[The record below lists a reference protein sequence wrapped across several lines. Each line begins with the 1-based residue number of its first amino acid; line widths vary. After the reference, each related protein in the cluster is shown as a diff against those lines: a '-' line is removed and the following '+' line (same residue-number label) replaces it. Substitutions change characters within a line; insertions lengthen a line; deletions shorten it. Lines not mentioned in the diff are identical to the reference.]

1 MAGAVD
7 QIEAGTPEAPE
18 VRSRRVWLKRLG
30 WLLAALL
37 GPLVLAAAFLSSP
50 IGKRFVADQIAA
62 LEPANGLRFRI
73 GRIEGD
79 IYGAARLRNV
89 VVADAKGAFLKVPV
103 VTLDWRPL
111 TFLWGGLDIR
121 EVTAERGLLM
131 RLPELEPGDPDAP
144 LLPDFD
150 IRVDRLMIRDLVL
163 AEGVAT
169 PRAEK
174 VNVTANALIRER
186 RALINATASFGTD
199 DRFAL
204 MLDAEPDGDRFD
216 MGLDYVAPRG
226 GVLAGLTGLREGY
239 AARLAGEGTW
249 ANWRGQLLATRWPVA
264 DAPAVRQPPV
274 AALRLT
280 NAAGR
285 FGVLGLVRAPRGE
298 GAGLVAD
305 ALGSQTAL
313 AASFLLEDRLV
324 AGRAAAVSPALD
336 VRLAGG
342 VDVGASRVERL
353 VLRAALRD
361 PALLGPDLRLEKA
374 RFAAAITGRFSDLAL
389 DHQLAISRVAANDIA
404 ITELRQAGMAR
415 YTRGTLTLPLAL
427 TADRITTGNPQID
440 PRLVT
445 GKLNARLTFD
455 GKRLAADDARIA
467 FPGLGA
473 TLSLRGDVPA
483 GAYALAGP
491 VKLAGFKIE
500 GAGEVE
506 GDAKILAKFGPAIP
520 WSLRANVAGRLSK
533 IGNATIVNLAGPEV
547 RFKGALGMGA
557 GEPIILRDGEL
568 TAARLAARFDSK
580 LVPGT
585 AGARTTITGRGRQA
599 EYGPFTLEAE
609 LAGDGPRAVLVL
621 ADPLPAAGLADVRV
635 ALAPAGDGFA
645 IDLSGGSLLGPFTG
659 NIGLVL
665 PEAGPTRIAVEELN
679 IFRTRL
685 TGALELGEAGID
697 GKLAVAGGGINGTL
711 GLAPVRGGAQGF
723 TLDLKARQARFG
735 GDLAIAIGSADI
747 TASGRFD
754 EAGSF
759 LNGQLTGS
767 GFEVGAVRLANLD
780 ARAAIANGT
789 GKVTATVAG
798 RRSERFALKLDADVA
813 PGRIAPLLRG
823 EYAGAAIRM
832 PRRAV
837 FTQEE
842 GSGWALAPAQIG
854 YAGGYA
860 ILEGGFGADRT
871 QLSVNV
877 ARMPLRLLDLAGS
890 ELGFGGRLSGI
901 ITYSQASREPPTGS
915 ARVRIDGF
923 SRAGL
928 VLSSQPVNV
937 VAVADLN
944 RGGLSAGARLLE
956 NGKRLGQVK
965 ARITKLAGG
974 GDFAN
979 RLMRGALQADLA
991 YDGPAEALWRLA
1003 GIETFDI
1010 TGPLDVTASA
1020 RGSLAN
1026 PQLTGSIASDNL
1038 RVQSAVS
1045 GTDITNATARGRFA
1059 GSRLAITRFEGTT
1072 PGNGAIIGSGTID
1085 LANMSAER
1093 GPRIDLRAAATNA
1106 RLVNAAGLDARITGP
1121 LRIVSDGVGGTI
1133 AGRVRIDRAN
1143 WKLGAAAEDVA
1154 LPQIATREINRRN
1167 GAATAQRA
1175 SRTDS
1180 WRYLVNANAPS
1191 RVRVEGMGLDSEWG
1205 IDIALRGT
1213 VDDPRIG
1220 GTANLV
1226 RGDYTFAGSEFELTR
1241 GRIVFDQN
1249 GPIDPQ
1255 LDIVAEANR
1264 SGTQVGIGITGNA
1277 MAPQIA
1283 FSSTPALPDEEIL
1296 SRLLFGGPVTSL
1308 SATDALQLAAALASL
1323 QGGGGGID
1331 PIGSLRNSIGL
1342 DQLRII
1348 AADPIIGR
1356 ETSVALGKNISRKL
1370 YVELITDGRDYN
1382 ATQVEYRITNWLVL
1396 LGLVSTIG
1404 RDSVLAQV
1412 RKDY

>member
-1 MAGAVD
+1 MAGAAD
-7 QIEAGTPEAPE
+7 QAETVIDAPAQ
-18 VRSRRVWLKRLG
+18 RSRRVWLKRLG

-37 GPLVLAAAFLSSP
+37 APLVLAAAFLSSP

-103 VTLDWRPL
+103 IALEWRPL
-111 TFLWGGLDIR
+111 SLLWGGIDIR
-121 EVTAERGLLM
+121 TVTAERGRLM

-150 IRVDRLMIRDLVL
+150 IRVDRLTIRDLVL

-169 PRAEK
+169 PQAQK
-174 VNVTANALIRER
+174 VNLTATALIAER
-186 RALINATASFGTD
+186 RARVSATASFGTD

-216 MGLDYVAPRG
+216 MALDYVAPQG
-226 GVLAGLTGLREGY
+226 GVLAGLTGLTRGY
-239 AARLAGEGTW
+239 AARLAGDGTW
-249 ANWRGQLLATRWPVA
+249 TNWRGHLLATRWPA
-264 DAPAVRQPPV
+264 AGAPAGPRQPPV

-285 FGVLGLVRAPRGE
+285 FGVLGLVRAPIDD
-298 GAGLVAD
+298 ASLVGR
-305 ALGSQTAL
+305 ALGRQTAL
-313 AASFLLEDRLV
+313 AASFVLEDELV
-324 AGRAAAVSPALD
+324 TGRAAAVSPALD
-336 VRLAGG
+336 LRLAGG
-342 VDVGASRVERL
+342 VDAREGRVERL
-353 VLRAALRD
+353 GLRAVLRD
-361 PALLGPDLRLEKA
+361 PTLFGPEVRIEQARLV
-374 RFAAAITGRFSDLAL
+374 AAISGRLSDVAI
-389 DHQLAISRVAANDIA
+389 DHQLAVGRAAA
-404 ITELRQAGMAR
+404 SGFTITGLRQAGVAR
-415 YTRGTLTLPLAL
+415 YRRGALTLPLAV
-427 TADRITTGNPQID
+427 TAERITTGNPQID
-440 PRLVT
+440 PRFVKGSLT
-445 GKLNARLTFD
+445 ARVTFD
-455 GKRLAADDARIA
+455 GKRLAADAARVA
-467 FPGLGA
+467 FRGLGA
-473 TLSLRGDVPA
+473 TLALRGDVPA

-491 VKLAGFKIE
+491 VKFAGVKLAGM
-500 GAGEVE
+500 GEVA

-520 WSLRANVAGRLSK
+520 WSLRANLAARLSK
-533 IGNATIVNLAGPEV
+533 ITNATIVNLAGPEL

-557 GEPIILRDGEL
+557 GQPIIIREGEL

-580 LVPGT
+580 VVPGSG
-585 AGARTTITGRGRQA
+585 GARTTITGRGRQA

-621 ADPLPAAGLADVRV
+621 ADPLPAAGLVDVRV
-635 ALAPAGDGFA
+635 ALAPEGDGFA
-645 IDLSGGSLLGPFTG
+645 IDVSGGSLLGPFSG
-659 NIGLVL
+659 SIGLVL
-665 PEAGPTRIAVEELN
+665 PESGPTRIAVDEFN

-685 TGALELGEAGID
+685 SGALALGKGGVD
-697 GKLAVAGGGINGTL
+697 GRLAVAGGGVNGTL
-711 GLAPVRGGAQGF
+711 ALAPAAGGAQGF
-723 TLDLKARQARFG
+723 TLDLAARQARFG
-735 GDLAIAIGSADI
+735 GELAIAIARADL
-747 TASGRFD
+747 TATGRLGEEGTFLNAKLSGNGL
-754 EAGSF
+754 EAGA
-759 LNGQLTGS
+759 L
-767 GFEVGAVRLANLD
+767 RLANLD
-780 ARAAIANGT
+780 AAAAITNGS

-798 RRSERFALKLDADVA
+798 RRSERFALKLDADIA

-837 FTQEE
+837 LARSAA
-842 GSGWALAPAQIG
+842 GDGWTLAPAQIS
-854 YAGGYA
+854 YAGGHA
-860 ILEGGFGADRT
+860 ILEGGFGGDERH
-871 QLSVNV
+871 LS
-877 ARMPLRLLDLAGS
+877 ASLSRMPLRLLDLAGS

-901 ITYSQASREPPTGS
+901 ITYAQRDDAPPTGT

-928 VLSSQPVNV
+928 VLSSQPLNV
-937 VAVADLN
+937 IAVADLT
-944 RGGLSAGARLLE
+944 RGGLSAGARVLE

-965 ARITKLAGG
+965 ARITKLAGS
-974 GDFAN
+974 GDFTT
-979 RLMRGALQADLA
+979 RLMRGALAADLA
-991 YDGPAEALWRLA
+991 YGGPAEALWRLA

-1010 TGPLDVTASA
+1010 TGPLDVTATA
-1020 RGSLAN
+1020 RGTLVS

-1059 GSRLAITRFEGTT
+1059 GSRLAITRFAGTT

-1085 LANMSAER
+1085 LANMSAAR
-1093 GPRIDLRAAATNA
+1093 GPVIDLRAAATNA

-1143 WKLGAAAEDVA
+1143 WQLGTAAETVA
-1154 LPQIATREINRRN
+1154 LPRIATREVGRW
-1167 GAATAQRA
+1167 GSAAPARRA

-1180 WRYLVNANAPS
+1180 WRYLVNATAS
-1191 RVRVEGMGLDSEWG
+1191 SGVQVDGMGLDSEWG
-1205 IDIALRGT
+1205 VDIALRGT
-1213 VDDPRIG
+1213 VEEPRLG
-1220 GTANLV
+1220 GRATLV

-1241 GRIVFDQN
+1241 GRILFDQN
-1249 GPIDPQ
+1249 GPINPQ
-1255 LDIVAEANR
+1255 LDIIAEANR

-1283 FSSTPALPDEEIL
+1283 FSSNPALPDEEIL

-1323 QGGGGGID
+1323 QGGAGLD

-1404 RDSVLAQV
+1404 RDSILAQV